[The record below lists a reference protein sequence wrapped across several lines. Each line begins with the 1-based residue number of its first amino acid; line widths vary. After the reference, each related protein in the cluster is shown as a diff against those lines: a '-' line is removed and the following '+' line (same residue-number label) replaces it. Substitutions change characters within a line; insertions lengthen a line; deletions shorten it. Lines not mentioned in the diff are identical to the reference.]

1 MYLSAARHVA
11 LCSSDLQ
18 RDMLPLTCL
27 YVCDHSRVVK
37 WAGEEV
43 SPTGAPTGI
52 THGSRMAGVN
62 SQASPTLRSIPHLP
76 DTGTSHPAKVT
87 NSPRL
92 QQQRNFYSLCTIL
105 EESFH
110 SSTAWNTLQLTRNC
124 QIQITRLYQQCVRG
138 LWLIT
143 SLIHKRKNKREKK
156 SYSANRLKVVG
167 DPCTCSNKRQMK
179 WVWQQISTDTLCFK
193 QTEERTCVLWMRFQG
208 TLLRIE

>member
-1 MYLSAARHVA
+1 MGFECNFLSVLGSFLLMYLSAARHVA

-62 SQASPTLRSIPHLP
+62 PQASPTLRSIPHLP
-76 DTGTSHPAKVT
+76 DTGTSHQAKVT

-110 SSTAWNTLQLTRNC
+110 SSTAWNTLQLTRTDYYVQTVKSRSQGYISNVFAGFGSSHHWY
-124 QIQITRLYQQCVRG
+124 T
-138 LWLIT
+138 
-143 SLIHKRKNKREKK
+143 KEKIK
-156 SYSANRLKVVG
+156 GKKKL
-167 DPCTCSNKRQMK
+167 
-179 WVWQQISTDTLCFK
+179 LC
-193 QTEERTCVLWMRFQG
+193 
-208 TLLRIE
+208 